1 MFPQPI
7 PGSRERQSASRSAP
21 RGILG
26 GDVAGLGSLGGFPEP
41 GTPGGELGLAGARAR
56 DQGRAWGG
64 LAGVGMVEVDVV
76 CSCFL
81 NFFSLPLFPFCF
93 LKLYVTSLL
102 PSLPYN

>member
-64 LAGVGMVEVDVV
+64 PAGVGMGTRQAPLGRLCVTVYGCVTV
-76 CSCFL
+76 CVCVYDSV
-81 NFFSLPLFPFCF
+81 NFCVT
-93 LKLYVTSLL
+93 LYG
-102 PSLPYN
+102 